1 MSDRK
6 LDARRCMTT
15 LTPEMVAV
23 LPEIERITGL
33 NVSDVLKQGFV
44 KIYREVRTTGALKL
58 EPMPETEAAA

>member
-1 MSDRK
+1 
-6 LDARRCMTT
+6 MTT